1 MLQFEQC
8 ITCEMPLSSGCSF
21 STKRNAEAVD
31 RCCNIPL
38 KPIFN
43 STKPARQRKETVEI
57 ADITKHNRTLVR
69 NNENNQRNSKITS
82 SEIRFSGF
90 SPETLGFDE
99 FLG

>member
-1 MLQFEQC
+1 MLQFERC
-8 ITCEMPLSSGCSF
+8 IPCEMPLSSGSSF
-21 STKRNAEAVD
+21 STKRNAKTVD

-43 STKPARQRKETVEI
+43 STKPAHQRKETIEI
-57 ADITKHNRTLVR
+57 AEVTKHNRTVVR
-69 NNENNQRNSKITS
+69 NKENNQRNTKITS

-90 SPETLGFDE
+90 SPEALVFDE